1 MKYLQQFF
9 HIALFVFQHFC
20 KMKIGINF
28 IKLKLEVKEKQ
39 INMKIHLENNLT
51 LYFGINLNLTMDPF
65 KNSTN

>member
-1 MKYLQQFF
+1 
-9 HIALFVFQHFC
+9 
-20 KMKIGINF
+20 MKIGINF

-39 INMKIHLENNLT
+39 INMKIHLEKNLT